1 MSRAIFIE
9 NVAKKG
15 KLSKAEAKRTVD
27 LVLGEI
33 EAGLKKSKKA
43 GRYTIGNFG
52 TFSIV
57 KRKGRKG
64 RNPQTGRGDPHQGL
78 QGPQI
83 PPRRPTPQGCWGEVA
98 PRAIDGALPKA
109 AAALS
114 VAGTAAVRPSTS
126 SVVAPAS
133 RVPYALVA
141 RAKSRTLTKGFPV
154 SAACRTFAASTIA
167 KSSRPVRTSC
177 KSRPSMQTTLL
188 PASEGREPFTGESAN
203 ADH

>member
-64 RNPQTGRGDPHQGL
+64 RNPQTGEAIRIRASKAL
-78 QGPQI
+78 
-83 PPRRPTPQGCWGEVA
+83 RFRP
-98 PRAIDGALPKA
+98 
-109 AAALS
+109 AAALRRACRRE
-114 VAGTAAVRPSTS
+114 VNFAPPTRTIVRLKAVRP
-126 SVVAPAS
+126 AEQ
-133 RVPYALVA
+133 R
-141 RAKSRTLTKGFPV
+141 F
-154 SAACRTFAASTIA
+154 
-167 KSSRPVRTSC
+167 
-177 KSRPSMQTTLL
+177 
-188 PASEGREPFTGESAN
+188 GR
-203 ADH
+203 

>member
-64 RNPQTGRGDPHQGL
+64 RNPQTGEAIRIRASKALRFRP
-78 QGPQI
+78 
-83 PPRRPTPQGCWGEVA
+83 PPRSVGLPARSNPYAHSLALHQLVWCPRVNWG
-98 PRAIDGALPKA
+98 RIFL
-109 AAALS
+109 
-114 VAGTAAVRPSTS
+114 RPSRRHGGEFVVTRCPHYRASITAS
-126 SVVAPAS
+126 SLA
-133 RVPYALVA
+133 
-141 RAKSRTLTKGFPV
+141 
-154 SAACRTFAASTIA
+154 
-167 KSSRPVRTSC
+167 
-177 KSRPSMQTTLL
+177 
-188 PASEGREPFTGESAN
+188 
-203 ADH
+203 

>member
-64 RNPQTGRGDPHQGL
+64 RNPQTGEAIRIRASKAL
-78 QGPQI
+78 
-83 PPRRPTPQGCWGEVA
+83 RFRPAA
-98 PRAIDGALPKA
+98 PRGQNLWLFEDADVLI
-109 AAALS
+109 
-114 VAGTAAVRPSTS
+114 S
-126 SVVAPAS
+126 SQENLDENGVS
-133 RVPYALVA
+133 SNYHYEGRLTTLR
-141 RAKSRTLTKGFPV
+141 RACRFPV
-154 SAACRTFAASTIA
+154 YHPLRC
-167 KSSRPVRTSC
+167 
-177 KSRPSMQTTLL
+177 
-188 PASEGREPFTGESAN
+188 G
-203 ADH
+203 